1 MNLKD
6 NQKTAIEKFR
16 KLKIGALFMEPGT
29 GKTRTMLE
37 ILKDID
43 TDYILWITPFPSKEN
58 LRKEIEKWQFKK
70 DVRIEGIES
79 IQSSDKLYLELYM
92 ALKNTKKAI
101 IIVDESFKIKNSHA
115 KRTKRLKELGNLAEY
130 RFVLNGTPVA
140 KNYLDLHSQIEFL
153 SPKVLNMGLVEFKN
167 TFIEYV
173 QVKVKKGNKV
183 IKKYEYIKDYRN
195 LNYLY
200 AVLDPYIFD
209 SKLEI
214 NKNKVY
220 DTISFSYKKEIK
232 EWYFEYIDKCEK
244 MAVIY
249 DKYIEMMQK
258 VQHSISIENNK
269 VELIEQIVDEKTIIF
284 CKYISTKEFLKE
296 KFKNALVLTYSSGS
310 ASLNLQEYNKIIF
323 FDKTFDYLQREQA
336 EHRIYRMG
344 QEHNCHF
351 YDLTGDLAIDKII
364 DENIS
369 KKISMNEH
377 FKKLLVEKGEKWVEE
392 LKKKN

>member
-6 NQKTAIEKFR
+6 NQKIAIEKFR

-29 GKTRTMLE
+29 GKTITMLE

-58 LRKEIEKWQFKK
+58 LSKEIEKWEFKK

-79 IQSSDKLYLELYM
+79 IQSSDRLYLELYV
-92 ALKNTKKAI
+92 ALKKTKKAI
-101 IIVDESFKIKNSHA
+101 IIVDESFKIKNSNA
-115 KRTKRLKELGNLAEY
+115 KRTKRLKELGKLTEY
-130 RFVLNGTPVA
+130 RFILNGTPVA

-153 SPKVLNMGLVEFKN
+153 SNKILNMGLVEFKN

-183 IKKYEYIKDYRN
+183 IKKYEYIKDYHN

-200 AVLDPYIFD
+200 AVLNPYIFD

-214 NKNKVY
+214 NKNKIY

-232 EWYFEYIDKCEK
+232 EWYFEYINNCEK
-244 MAVIY
+244 MAIIY
-249 DKYIEMMQK
+249 DKYIEVMQK

-269 VELIEQIVDEKTIIF
+269 IELIEQLVDNKTILF
-284 CKYISTKEFLKE
+284 CKYISTKKILKE
-296 KFKNALVLTYSSGS
+296 K
-310 ASLNLQEYNKIIF
+310 
-323 FDKTFDYLQREQA
+323 
-336 EHRIYRMG
+336 
-344 QEHNCHF
+344 
-351 YDLTGDLAIDKII
+351 
-364 DENIS
+364 
-369 KKISMNEH
+369 
-377 FKKLLVEKGEKWVEE
+377 
-392 LKKKN
+392 LKKKQK

>member
-58 LRKEIEKWQFKK
+58 LRKEIEKWGFKK
-70 DVRIEGIES
+70 EIRVEGIES

-167 TFIEYV
+167 TFIEHV

-183 IKKYEYIKDYRN
+183 IKKYEYIKDY
-195 LNYLY
+195 
-200 AVLDPYIFD
+200 
-209 SKLEI
+209 
-214 NKNKVY
+214 
-220 DTISFSYKKEIK
+220 
-232 EWYFEYIDKCEK
+232 
-244 MAVIY
+244 
-249 DKYIEMMQK
+249 
-258 VQHSISIENNK
+258 
-269 VELIEQIVDEKTIIF
+269 
-284 CKYISTKEFLKE
+284 
-296 KFKNALVLTYSSGS
+296 
-310 ASLNLQEYNKIIF
+310 
-323 FDKTFDYLQREQA
+323 
-336 EHRIYRMG
+336 
-344 QEHNCHF
+344 HN
-351 YDLTGDLAIDKII
+351 
-364 DENIS
+364 
-369 KKISMNEH
+369 
-377 FKKLLVEKGEKWVEE
+377 
-392 LKKKN
+392 

>member
-1 MNLKD
+1 
-6 NQKTAIEKFR
+6 
-16 KLKIGALFMEPGT
+16 
-29 GKTRTMLE
+29 
-37 ILKDID
+37 
-43 TDYILWITPFPSKEN
+43 
-58 LRKEIEKWQFKK
+58 
-70 DVRIEGIES
+70 
-79 IQSSDKLYLELYM
+79 
-92 ALKNTKKAI
+92 
-101 IIVDESFKIKNSHA
+101 
-115 KRTKRLKELGNLAEY
+115 
-130 RFVLNGTPVA
+130 
-140 KNYLDLHSQIEFL
+140 
-153 SPKVLNMGLVEFKN
+153 MGLVEFKN

-183 IKKYEYIKDYRN
+183 IKKYEYIKDYHN